1 MKPEHFSVLLDES
14 VNALLAGDRGD
25 GRVIGGTYIDGT
37 FGRGGHT
44 RKILASLPHNSKLLV
59 FDKDPEA
66 IEVAGQMASADG
78 RLIVHRGSF
87 AQMDEVIGSLE
98 LGGVDGIL
106 LDLGVSSPQ
115 LDNAERG
122 FSFLRDGPLDMRM
135 DPDRGESAA
144 DWINRESEQGI
155 AQVIWEYGEE
165 RYSRRIARAIV
176 TEREGEPINRTA
188 RLADIV
194 KRAHPRWEKDRHP
207 ATKTFQGIRI
217 HINRELE
224 DLERA
229 LEVAVKILRPGGRLV
244 VISFH
249 SLEDRIVKQFFRRA
263 QKGPTLPKEVAI
275 TNDMWEPSLKSIGKA
290 VRAGTSEL
298 DQNVRSR
305 SATMRV
311 AEKPLP
317 VSSV

>member
-1 MKPEHFSVLLDES
+1 MKPEHFSVLVDES
-14 VNALLAGDRGD
+14 VAALLESSRGD
-25 GRVIGGTYIDGT
+25 GRREGGVYVDGT

-44 RKILASLPHNSKLLV
+44 RRILASVPQNSKLLV

-66 IEVAGQMASADG
+66 IEVAHEMAKSDE
-78 RLIVHRGSF
+78 RLSIHRGSF
-87 AQMDEVIGSLE
+87 AQMDDVVRSL
-98 LGGVDGIL
+98 GWDGVDGIL

-155 AQVIWEYGEE
+155 AKVLWEYGEE

-176 TEREGEPINRTA
+176 EEREIEPITRTA
-188 RLADIV
+188 RFAEIV

-207 ATKTFQGIRI
+207 ATKTFQGVRI
-217 HINRELE
+217 HVNRELE

-229 LEVAVKILRPGGRLV
+229 LEAAVKILRPGGRLV

-263 QKGPTLPKEVAI
+263 QKGPVLPKEVAI
-275 TNDMWEPSLKSIGKA
+275 TNDMWKPSLKSIGKA
-290 VRAGTSEL
+290 VRAGAEEL
-298 DQNVRSR
+298 DLNVRSR

-311 AEKPLP
+311 AEKPRHTK
-317 VSSV
+317 VD

>member
-1 MKPEHFSVLLDES
+1 MNYEHFSVLLEES
-14 VNALLAGDRGD
+14 VAALLDRSES
-25 GRVIGGTYIDGT
+25 RPPAQFYVDGT

-44 RKILASLPHNSKLLV
+44 RKILAGLPHRSKLLV

-66 IEVAGQMASADG
+66 IEVAEQLAQEDE
-78 RLIVHRGSF
+78 RLFVHRGSF
-87 AQMDEVIGSLE
+87 SQMDDIVGN
-98 LGGVDGIL
+98 LGWEGVDGIL

-135 DPDRGESAA
+135 DPDYGESAA
-144 DWINRESEQGI
+144 DWINRESEQHI
-155 AQVIWEYGEE
+155 AQVLWEYGEE

-176 TEREGEPINRTA
+176 TEREIQPITRTGQ
-188 RLADIV
+188 LAEIV
-194 KRAHPRWEKDRHP
+194 KRAHPRWEKDKHP

-229 LEVAVKILRPGGRLV
+229 LEAAVKILRPGGRLV

-249 SLEDRIVKQFFRRA
+249 SLEDRLVKQFIRRA
-263 QKGPTLPKEVAI
+263 EKGPVLPKEVAI
-275 TNDMWEPSLKSIGKA
+275 TSDMWAPLLRTVGKA
-290 VRAGTSEL
+290 VRAGTDEL
-298 DQNVRSR
+298 DQNIRSR

-311 AEKPLP
+311 AEKPYL
-317 VSSV
+317 